1 MKNFFATILLII
13 FCHSANATKYIEG
26 VHYEQLPYPVTTNV
40 EPGSIE
46 VVEIFWYGCPHCYEL
61 EPYIDK
67 WLKSKPQNVVFTR
80 LPAVFNKLW
89 EVHAKAYYALFLMEA
104 LDQANRII
112 FEGMHAQGRLL
123 KNLDS
128 ITRFLKQNNIDDK
141 KFASLYVAD
150 DVKKLVSE
158 AGDLVDAYDIHGVP
172 AIIVDGKYRVTGK
185 MAGSYQG
192 MLDITDYL
200 VKRESSR

>member
-1 MKNFFATILLII
+1 MKNFFVTVLLII
-13 FCHSANATKYIEG
+13 FCHSVNAAKYIEG
-26 VHYEQLPYPVTTNV
+26 VHFEQLSYPIATNV
-40 EPGSIE
+40 ESGSVE

-67 WLKSKPQNVVFTR
+67 WLESKPKNVVFTR

-89 EVHAKAYYALFLMEA
+89 EVHAKAYYALFLMGV
-104 LDQANRII
+104 LDQANRIL

-128 ITRFLKQNNIDDK
+128 ITRFLKQNNIDER
-141 KFASLYVAD
+141 KFSSLYISD

-158 AGDLVDAYDIHGVP
+158 ASDLVDAYDIHGVP

-200 VKRESSR
+200 VQRELSR